1 MSLYLLQGAVEEGF
15 IYAFVALG
23 LFLSYRI
30 LNIADLTTDGSFAL
44 GGIVSAI
51 ITVSGHPVLSLG
63 AAVMAGMTAGMIT
76 AILQTLL
83 KVPSVLAGII
93 TMTGLY
99 SINLMILGGAPNLYF
114 PRVDTIFT
122 LAAQFLGD
130 RYVKLIVLAAIT
142 VAISVI
148 MVFFLSTQLGLSIR
162 ATGDNRAM
170 VSASSI
176 NPGVTTTVGLCLA
189 NGCTA
194 LAGALL
200 AQSTTQADINIG
212 TGTVVIGLA
221 SLVLGGIAFRKGRIR
236 SGVAG
241 AVLGAVVYRLVLTV
255 ALRTT
260 TNAGY
265 LKLVSA
271 VIVTLVI
278 GWPAA
283 QEFVK
288 ERLRRKKESV

>member
-1 MSLYLLQGAVEEGF
+1 VSLYLLQGAVEEGF

-51 ITVSGHPVLSLG
+51 LTVSGHPVLSLG

>member
-51 ITVSGHPVLSLG
+51 ITVSGHPFLSLG
-63 AAVMAGMTAGMIT
+63 AAIMAGMAAGMIT
-76 AILQTLL
+76 AILQTML

-99 SINLMILGGAPNLYF
+99 SVNLMILGGAPNLYF

-122 LAAQFLGD
+122 LAAPFLGD
-130 RYVKLIVLAAIT
+130 KYVKLIVLAAIT
-142 VAISVI
+142 IVAGIIV
-148 MVFFLSTQLGLSIR
+148 VFFLGTQLGLSIR

-176 NPGVTTTVGLCLA
+176 NPNVTTTVGLCLA
-189 NGCTA
+189 NGCTS

-221 SLVLGGIAFRKGRIR
+221 SLVLGGIAFRKGRIW

-241 AVLGAVVYRLVLTV
+241 AILGSVVYRFVLTV

>member
-51 ITVSGHPVLSLG
+51 LTVSGHPVLSLG

>member
-51 ITVSGHPVLSLG
+51 LTVSGHPVLSLG

-278 GWPAA
+278 GWPAV